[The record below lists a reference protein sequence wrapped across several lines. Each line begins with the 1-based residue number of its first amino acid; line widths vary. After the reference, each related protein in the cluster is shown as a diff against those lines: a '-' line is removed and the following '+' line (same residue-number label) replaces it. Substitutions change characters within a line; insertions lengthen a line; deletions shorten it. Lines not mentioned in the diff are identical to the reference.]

1 MTNEG
6 IGESGAG
13 IEGVLVA
20 LCVGNTRTRVGVIS
34 DWKVQE
40 GRSVLHEEVLQE
52 CEKLRESSNAS
63 GFVIASVNKP
73 VSVKLEMALETQ
85 AAVYVIGRD
94 LEIPMMHAL
103 DDASTVGQDRLLDAV
118 GAFARLKEACIVAD
132 IGTAITIDF
141 VDGKGTFQG
150 GVIAP
155 GVRAMMR
162 AMHASA
168 SALPELE
175 FELPDIARG
184 PFGKDTAHAMRL
196 GVRNAVCGLLRDTV
210 ERFAERFGTFPT
222 VIATGGDAGLVEED
236 PLVDRVVPDLQM
248 MGVAEVCRVALGSGV
263 EADDS
268 GDGDGD
274 SDSPGDE

>member
-1 MTNEG
+1 MANEG
-6 IGESGAG
+6 TGEGGTG

-40 GRSVLHEEVLQE
+40 GRSVLHEEVAE
-52 CEKLRESSNAS
+52 VCTKLLESTNAS

-73 VSVKLEMALETQ
+73 VSVKLEMELESK
-85 AAVYVIGRD
+85 APVYVIGRD
-94 LEIPMMHAL
+94 IEISMMHAL
-103 DDASTVGQDRLLDAV
+103 DDDSTIGQDRLLDAA

-141 VDGKGTFQG
+141 VDGQGTFQG

-155 GVRAMMR
+155 GVRAMLR
-162 AMHASA
+162 AMHTST
-168 SALPELE
+168 SALPELD
-175 FELPDIARG
+175 FEVPNPERG

-196 GVRNAVCGLLRDTV
+196 GVRNAVCGLLRETV

-222 VIATGGDAGLVEED
+222 VIVTGGDAGLIEDD

-248 MGVAEVCRVALGSGV
+248 MGVAEVCRVAMGGGV
-263 EADDS
+263 ESSGTSEGDDDS
-268 GDGDGD
+268 
-274 SDSPGDE
+274 SGDE